1 MILFDA
7 ATKFKLRIVSPV
19 FVCLFILLVCA
30 LIWLRKR
37 NFALAALIA
46 VAALGVSL
54 FKQAHTVNTWEK
66 SGLGFASFQWYDSE
80 AMAFLR
86 ELPDDVA
93 IFTNEPGAVYL
104 YTGRGSFVLP
114 SGYDSAR
121 AESIPGFED
130 GVARMQVEIN
140 AGRAV
145 LVIFDDG
152 ANIAGEVEALTEGLN
167 LALKSQ
173 GDSIYTKQP

>member
-1 MILFDA
+1 TELEG
-7 ATKFKLRIVSPV
+7 KLDTAI
-19 FVCLFILLVCA
+19 
-30 LIWLRKR
+30 
-37 NFALAALIA
+37 
-46 VAALGVSL
+46 
-54 FKQAHTVNTWEK
+54 
-66 SGLGFASFQWYDSE
+66 
-80 AMAFLR
+80 
-86 ELPDDVA
+86 A

-152 ANIAGEVEALTEGLN
+152 ANIAGEVDALTSGLN